1 MIASYYLRF
10 KTNSLRALNTI
21 INITNKKKALMFTF
35 LGFSLDF
42 LKWL

>member
-1 MIASYYLRF
+1 MIASYYFKF

-21 INITNKKKALMFTF
+21 TNKTKKKAFVFTF
-35 LGFSLDF
+35 LGPSLDF